1 MAKEKK
7 EKKPKAEKGEKK
19 EKKGKKGAEGGDG
32 EEAPAGGKKK
42 LVMILAVLVLLLGGG
57 GAAAYFMVYLPSLEE
72 VTEDAVVEETTTPL
86 VSMDSIKPS
95 GYFGYLSYNGEGKNA
110 LLIDSVDLIRADETL
125 LMEKMGLTE
134 DQMTSGY
141 YISNPQPATRYI
153 YVDQV
158 TEFQIISRETGNL
171 EEATWSEFLVHLG
184 SSAIL
189 FEIESYNNILLSV
202 IEFPVNESIDEF
214 GNSTSAIPSLPAGPV
229 DPNALV
235 EPEDQGPTTGAPD
248 PNMPGVG
255 ITEPGTTA
263 PDSVPGIEGYIPEVV
278 PWQAPGAQE
287 SPVPGSSLPGTIM
300 PSEANG
306 IL

>member
-7 EKKPKAEKGEKK
+7 EKKEKAEKGDKK
-19 EKKGKKGAEGGDG
+19 EKKAKKGAEGGEG

-72 VTEDAVVEETTTPL
+72 VTEEAVEEETTTPL

-153 YVDQV
+153 YVDQL
-158 TEFQIISRETGNL
+158 TEFKLLSETNEL
-171 EEATWSEFLVHLG
+171 VEATWSEFLAHLG

-189 FEIESYNNILLSV
+189 FEIESYNNILISV
-202 IEFPVNESIDEF
+202 NEFPVLETVDEF
-214 GNSTSAIPSLPAGPV
+214 GVSTSVIPSLPAGPV
-229 DPNALV
+229 DPNAV
-235 EPEDQGPTTGAPD
+235 PEEEDLGPTTGPPD

-263 PDSVPGIEGYIPEVV
+263 PESVPAIDGLIPEVT
-278 PWQAPGAQE
+278 PSLSPGTTE
-287 SPVPGSSLPGTIM
+287 SPVPGSIIPGTIM
-300 PSEANG
+300 PSESNG
-306 IL
+306 VIE